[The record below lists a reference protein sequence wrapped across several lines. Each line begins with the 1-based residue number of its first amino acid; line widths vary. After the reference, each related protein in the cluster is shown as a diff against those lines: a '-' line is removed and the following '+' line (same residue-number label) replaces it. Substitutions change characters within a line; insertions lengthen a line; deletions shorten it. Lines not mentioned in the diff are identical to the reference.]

1 MGHSTCIPCTA
12 TVWRVPLLFPQMGRF
27 HRVPKISWYTSVSAP
42 PLCPTFKSRLWD
54 KFPFFRL
61 LGVHIPRQP
70 GTVSRFSLV
79 CPTSLLQKV
88 GQIREPA
95 GYLLC
100 PSPCWRLG
108 PRPPCLQGIASKAS
122 QSPVQSCPGSAQD
135 PGRPKAWR
143 ASVQDGNFSYLDTT
157 KEIWSN
163 ALFA

>member
-1 MGHSTCIPCTA
+1 MYRNSLTCPTFISPNGTFSP
-12 TVWRVPLLFPQMGRF
+12 RPQNKLIYQRF
-27 HRVPKISWYTSVSAP
+27 SA

-61 LGVHIPRQP
+61 LGVHIPRRP

-157 KEIWSN
+157 KEI
-163 ALFA
+163 

>member
-1 MGHSTCIPCTA
+1 MCRNSLTCPTFISPNGTFSP
-12 TVWRVPLLFPQMGRF
+12 RPQNKLIYQRF
-27 HRVPKISWYTSVSAP
+27 SA

-61 LGVHIPRQP
+61 LGVHIPRRP

-108 PRPPCLQGIASKAS
+108 PLAQPPTCLQGIASGAS
-122 QSPVQSCPGSAQD
+122 QSPTPKLPRQRSGPGAARRRQ
-135 PGRPKAWR
+135 R
-143 ASVQDGNFSYLDTT
+143 ASVQGQAAD
-157 KEIWSN
+157 
-163 ALFA
+163 